1 MKNHLCLCVL
11 FLVLLV
17 SAPFSF
23 GQSYRANT
31 LKGLKATRVLVESL
45 SSDGRRTGLT
55 VEQIKT
61 DVELQL
67 RKVGIRIDESADNY
81 LYLNATILKIE
92 NRDGFVYHLSLAVQQ
107 QAILKRDS
115 SISSTAATWEK
126 GKTGITSAEKA
137 RNWIRDMIRDLVDD
151 FLNDYLTVNPVTR

>member
-1 MKNHLCLCVL
+1 MKNRVCLCVL
-11 FLVLLV
+11 FSVLLV

-23 GQSYRANT
+23 GQSSKANT

-67 RKVGIRIDESADNY
+67 RKVGIRIDESAFQS
-81 LYLNATILKIE
+81 LYVDASILQPESI
-92 NRDGFVYHLSLAVQQ
+92 DIFVYSLFVTLFQPVT
-107 QAILKRDS
+107 LRRDS
-115 SISSTAATWEK
+115 SISTTGATWGQREMGVV
-126 GKTGITSAEKA
+126 GKDRA
-137 RNWIRDMIRDLVDD
+137 RNGIRESIRDLVDK
-151 FLNDYLTVNPVTR
+151 FLND